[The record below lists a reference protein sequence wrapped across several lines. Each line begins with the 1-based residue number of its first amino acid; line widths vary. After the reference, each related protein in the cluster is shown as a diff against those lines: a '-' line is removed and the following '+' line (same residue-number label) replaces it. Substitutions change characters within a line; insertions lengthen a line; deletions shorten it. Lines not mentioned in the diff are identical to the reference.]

1 MSWQS
6 AALLAACAGYGEVLI
21 TRAVFPLIT
30 IQDGGML
37 KS

>member
-1 MSWQS
+1 
-6 AALLAACAGYGEVLI
+6 LAACADFQNGKVL
-21 TRAVFPLIT
+21 TRRVPLIT